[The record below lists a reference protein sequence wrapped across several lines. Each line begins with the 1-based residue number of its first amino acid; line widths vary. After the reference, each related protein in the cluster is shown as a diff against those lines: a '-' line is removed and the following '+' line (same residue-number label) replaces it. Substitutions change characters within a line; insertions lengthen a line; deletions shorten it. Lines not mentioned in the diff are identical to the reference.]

1 MITNARNL
9 TLSDLRKAFGLRL
22 SSIDSFFEQWLAD
35 APSLVDSDIQH
46 LNHIAQNY
54 AYLSQE
60 DSPLEEINKL
70 VVLSPLLDLAGFYQA
85 PFLPK
90 TEVSTILEIPEDSD
104 HGTIQGKIDVL
115 IMQDEFWVLVIE
127 AKPAKLDVT
136 AGIPQALT
144 YLLGSPSAN
153 NPYGMVTNGREVIFL
168 KLDRTQPTP
177 NYSKSIAYRLLDSTQ
192 ERQEIL
198 QGLYYIA
205 QTLRHNS
212 SSKDHPNKH

>member
-1 MITNARNL
+1 MLTNARNL
-9 TLSDLRKAFGLRL
+9 TLTDLRKTFGLRL
-22 SSIDSFFEQWLAD
+22 DPLEPFFEQWLANS
-35 APSLVDSDIQH
+35 PPLPDSDVQR
-46 LNHIAQNY
+46 LNHIAQTY

-70 VVLSPLLDLAGFYQA
+70 IVLSPLLDLAGFYQA

-90 TEVSTILEIPEDSD
+90 TEISIALEIPEDSD
-104 HGTIQGKIDVL
+104 HDLIQGKIDVL

-144 YLLGSPSAN
+144 YLLGSPPGHY
-153 NPYGMVTNGREVIFL
+153 PYGMVTNGREVIFL
-168 KLDRTQPTP
+168 KLDRTQATP
-177 NYSKSIAYRLLDSTQ
+177 RYMKSIAYRLLDSAQ

-198 QGLYYIA
+198 QGLRYVA
-205 QTLRHNS
+205 QVLRR
-212 SSKDHPNKH
+212 D